1 MDYYIGRDRID
12 EVEPE
17 WFSGGPTSQS
27 ETIELVGFEDPHN
40 DGENRKPAKKKR
52 SKQNSRRSSLKSDE
66 GEKIEAALSDDKGSQ
81 KKSNHFSIVSLFLII
96 FLGCCK

>member
-1 MDYYIGRDRID
+1 MSLLFVFAFHSRSFISDRNRID

-40 DGENRKPAKKKR
+40 DGEGRKAKKKR

-66 GEKIEAALSDDKGSQ
+66 GEKPEPVSSDDKGSQ
-81 KKSNHFSIVSLFLII
+81 KKGNI
-96 FLGCCK
+96 CCS